1 MIGLYI
7 FKQKRHTENIHLFLY
22 ANYMNSLD
30 RNIQKWEKGQIGIII
45 IIKSEKSEDN
55 KKT

>member
-1 MIGLYI
+1 
-7 FKQKRHTENIHLFLY
+7 
-22 ANYMNSLD
+22 MNSLD